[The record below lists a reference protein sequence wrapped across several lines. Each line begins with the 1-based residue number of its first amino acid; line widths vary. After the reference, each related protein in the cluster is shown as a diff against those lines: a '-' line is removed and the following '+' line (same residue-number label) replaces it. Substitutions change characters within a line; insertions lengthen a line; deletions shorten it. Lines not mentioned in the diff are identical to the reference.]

1 MNEIKVYNARAF
13 TSRFM
18 PSTELDA
25 LLKGDLT
32 RFLACRLED
41 MYRHVRQSVPPSRSH
56 THSCLYL
63 TAGTATMKIG
73 SEIYTIGK
81 DEMLFVAAGQVFSF
95 GAEDENSGYICNFHD
110 DMLLGKYGNS
120 ELLKE
125 FEFLKVWGNPR
136 ISLDENTSAYVLH
149 LFSRIVTEYMEHGVQ
164 QLDILQP
171 NLIALLCEVNRAY
184 QPLSAGQQ
192 TSASD
197 ITNRFREMVFQHVR
211 TQHLVS
217 DYAAMLN
224 ISPSH
229 LNKSVRTMTSKSPAK
244 WIDEAIILEAKVL
257 LSQFDSPISEVALQV
272 GFEDQSYFTRLFK
285 RHEGITPTEFRKMIK
300 MS

>member
-1 MNEIKVYNARAF
+1 MNEIKVYDARTF

-41 MYRHVRQSVPPSRSH
+41 MYRHVKQAVPPSRSA

-73 SEIYTIGK
+73 SEIYTIGR
-81 DEMLFVAAGQVFSF
+81 DEMLFVPAGQVFSF
-95 GAEDENSGYICNFHD
+95 GEDDENEGYICNFHD

-120 ELLKE
+120 ELLKA

-136 ISLDENTSAYVLH
+136 ICLDERTSAYVLH

-171 NLIALLCEVNRAY
+171 NLVALLCEVNRAY
-184 QPLSAGQQ
+184 QPLRTNQPH
-192 TSASD
+192 SASD
-197 ITNRFREMVFQHVR
+197 ITNRFREMVFQHAR
-211 TQHLVS
+211 TRHLVS
-217 DYAAMLN
+217 DYAALLN
-224 ISPSH
+224 VSPSH

-244 WIDEAIILEAKVL
+244 WIDEAIVMEAKVL

-285 RHEGITPTEFRKMIK
+285 RYEGVTPTEFRKMIK